1 MSRGNALQ
9 KDLSRQRK
17 PHSQAEQES
26 LYEDLARPIVTK
38 SLQGFNGT
46 VFAYGQTGSGKSW
59 SMMGSEDQPGVIPRL
74 NDDIFAEI
82 HKIKEASTTKEI
94 MITVAYLEIYNEVI
108 KDLLNPSDKKLEV
121 RQHPKLGIYVQGL
134 AELVVQS
141 SEDVVKYIDSGNRV
155 RKVAS
160 TNMNA
165 RSSRS
170 HSCFILKIKQK
181 DVEKISEDQQRTTE
195 LSAKINLVDLAG
207 SERQDKTGATGARLK
222 EGAAINKSLSTLGQ
236 VINSLAKGDKH
247 IPYRDS
253 KLTRLLQESLG
264 GNSVTMMIAALSP
277 ADNNF
282 DETLST
288 LRYASNAKQIKNASK
303 KNEDVT
309 QQVIRELRNEI
320 AQLRAALAEAEAM
333 KQGGGD
339 LPSPEADG
347 RYKEM
352 EEKLRALKEAQ
363 TQDWEKQ
370 KKLSALYEQEREKNL
385 LDESKIKSVMQTIK
399 TEKMETLKLIA
410 AVEKRKQKL
419 KKTFDRHKHHVA
431 ELRAL
436 MTSQLEEYNELFA
449 DGGEEGPNADRLQTL
464 LDKLEAEQ
472 EELAEAEASVAGT
485 KRELKEVSK
494 EEKAARE
501 QAAAQTLLLQEDAD
515 LREKIKLE
523 ERRQLEEENRQLL
536 AQAMEEQKA
545 KLEADTEAQMQGLLA
560 KYSAE
565 ADGGAMKELEERLI
579 QSEREK
585 KLLELELSQAKQNA
599 AAKLRELQDKHAS
612 AMLEHKTIELR
623 MFRAAL
629 AGFEQERDVMLQQA
643 EGMAERLAAAVE
655 SVDGLSKQNAELAEM
670 VRDLGGRVQVGW

>member
-1 MSRGNALQ
+1 M
-9 KDLSRQRK
+9 
-17 PHSQAEQES
+17 
-26 LYEDLARPIVTK
+26 YTDLARPIVTK
-38 SLQGFNGT
+38 SLEGFNGT

-74 NDDIFAEI
+74 NADIFEEI
-82 HKIKEASTTKEI
+82 SKMRASSETKEI

-134 AELVVQS
+134 AELVVES
-141 SEDVVKYIDSGNRV
+141 AADVEKYIESGNRV

-181 DVEKISEDQQRTTE
+181 DVEKISADQQRTTE

-207 SERQDKTGATGARLK
+207 SERQGKTGATGARLK

-288 LRYASNAKQIKNASK
+288 LRYASNAKQIKNTSK

-333 KQGGGD
+333 KQSGQTT
-339 LPSPEADG
+339 PSIEADMK
-347 RYKEM
+347 YQEM

-363 TQDWEKQ
+363 MQDWEKQ
-370 KKLSALYEQEREKNL
+370 KKLSELYEKERERNL
-385 LDESKIKSVMQTIK
+385 RDETKIKSVMQTIK
-399 TEKMETLKLIA
+399 SEKMETMKLIA
-410 AVEKRKQKL
+410 SISKRKQKM
-419 KKTFDRHKHHVA
+419 KKQYDKQKQA
-431 ELRAL
+431 LSDLRQL
-436 MTSQLEEYNELFA
+436 MASQLEEYNELVE
-449 DGGEEGPNADRLQTL
+449 DGGEDGPHAERLQQL
-464 LDKLEAEQ
+464 LDALEQ
-472 EELAEAEASVAGT
+472 EQEDLAQTEESVT
-485 KRELKEVSK
+485 TLKRGLKDILK
-494 EEKAARE
+494 EEKTARE
-501 QAAAQTLLLQEDAD
+501 QAAAQTLLLEEDAE
-515 LREKIKLE
+515 LRERIKLE

-545 KLEADTEAQMQGLLA
+545 KLEADTEAQMQELLA

-565 ADGGAMKELEERLI
+565 ADGEGMKDLEERLI
-579 QSEREK
+579 QAEK
-585 KLLELELSQAKQNA
+585 DKKMLELEISEVKQRA
-599 AAKLRELQDKHAS
+599 AAKLREMQDAHAS
-612 AMLEHKTIELR
+612 AMLEHKTIELK

-629 AGFEQERDVMLQQA
+629 SGFEQERELLTIKA
-643 EGMAERLAAAVE
+643 EQMASQLASASEDLEQMA
-655 SVDGLSKQNAELAEM
+655 KRNAELVEM
-670 VRDLGGRVQVGW
+670 VRDLGGRVPEDML

>member
-1 MSRGNALQ
+1 
-9 KDLSRQRK
+9 
-17 PHSQAEQES
+17 
-26 LYEDLARPIVTK
+26 
-38 SLQGFNGT
+38 
-46 VFAYGQTGSGKSW
+46 
-59 SMMGSEDQPGVIPRL
+59 MGSEDEPGVIPRL
-74 NDDIFAEI
+74 NDDIFLEVS
-82 HKIKEASTTKEI
+82 KLKEASESKEI
-94 MITVAYLEIYNEVI
+94 MMTVAYLEIYNEVI

-134 AELVVQS
+134 AELVVES
-141 SEDVVKYIDSGNRV
+141 SEDVVKYIESGNRV

-207 SERQDKTGATGARLK
+207 SERQGKTGATGTRLK

-320 AQLRAALAEAEAM
+320 AQLRAALAEAEAL
-333 KQGGGD
+333 KQGGED
-339 LPSPEADG
+339 TANPEADE
-347 RYKEM
+347 RYREM

-370 KKLSALYEQEREKNL
+370 KNLSELYEKERERNL
-385 LDESKIKSVMQTIK
+385 MDESKIKSVMQTIK
-399 TEKMETLKLIA
+399 TEKMETMKLIA
-410 AVEKRKQKL
+410 AISKRKQKH
-419 KKTFDRHKHHVA
+419 KKHYDKQKQNVA
-431 ELRAL
+431 DLRKL
-436 MTSQLEEYNELFA
+436 MASQLEEYNELFE
-449 DGGEEGPNADRLQTL
+449 DGGEEGPHAERLQKL
-464 LDKLEAEQ
+464 LDNLEAEQ
-472 EELAEAEASVAGT
+472 DELGAAEEMLATS
-485 KRELKEVSK
+485 KKNLKDVLK

-501 QAAAQTLLLQEDAD
+501 QAAAQTLLLEEDAE

-545 KLEADTEAQMQGLLA
+545 KLEADTDAQMQQLLA

-565 ADGGAMKELEERLI
+565 AGGEAMKDLEERLI
-579 QSEREK
+579 QSEKDK
-585 KLLELELSQAKQNA
+585 KMMEIALSETKQRA
-599 AAKLRELQDKHAS
+599 AAKLRELQDTHAS
-612 AMLEHKTIELR
+612 AMLEHKTIELK

-629 AGFEQERDVMLQQA
+629 SGFEQEREVLREQA
-643 EGMAERLAAAVE
+643 ERMHEQLVAAAE
-655 SVDGLSKQNAELAEM
+655 DADDTSKRNSELLVM
-670 VRDLGGRVQVGW
+670 VRSLGGRVPEGWG